1 MSIIAGTLAILLT
14 VLAVLLAASALIA
27 KSLYDGSLQADV
39 RWVRAYIRTE
49 FAHYKYTRQN

>member
-1 MSIIAGTLAILLT
+1 MSTVAATAALVLIILALAFLIAAIIIAA
-14 VLAVLLAASALIA
+14 
-27 KSLYDGSLQADV
+27 YRDGSLQADV